1 MKIGSI
7 KQICLPIIILFL
19 IFLAA
24 SPATSAQPLV
34 VDYMDIDVDINNGY
48 VITTVEEKL
57 TNQMDDAVFDDF
69 SIFLPEEAFISGFS
83 IIIDGEEY
91 KSSVLPKEEASEKF
105 EEATSEGKTA
115 GLLETED
122 RNRFAYALSFEPHQS
137 IVVRLTYEQALKKAL
152 GEYEYTQFLRSD
164 HDVNNLSVNI
174 SISSVNKILSLDT
187 PGFTGANVE
196 YLSIT
201 DGQVTYNADSLPDSD
216 LTVVFTTNNPP
227 LTGDIL
233 FYEIDD
239 QGYMMH
245 VFSPTEEDLGTTAL
259 SKDIIFVIDKSGSMR
274 GVKIDQV
281 KRVFTNIIYGLP
293 SNDRFNVIFF
303 DGYVHT
309 YSNQLMQVNSSTK
322 KKSIEFVNELDAD
335 GSTNINDAL
344 VTALRMF
351 ENESENVPIIVFLT
365 DGEPTAGVT
374 SPYMIRENIKE
385 TNTAEVSIFTIAFGI
400 DQESYYDFLKGMS
413 LENYGKAERFY
424 LADDSEEGIGDFYQT
439 ISTPLITDMKFTYSG
454 QVLEKNGKSSY
465 NGQVSEIVNTGKNN
479 LFAGSDAIVLGKYR
493 PGTHTVT
500 SMVEATTRTGKQDF
514 TGQVTVISKEEN
526 AFIPRLWAYTTIN
539 DLMNRI
545 EVEGETEEL
554 VSSVTDLSLEFGF
567 VTPYTSLFVEIPDA
581 TTTDEVEKMVSD
593 EMEPVDEACV
603 EAEIP
608 TEEVD
613 SEAAEEAL
621 PGFEIIYSIVG
632 MMAVACLLLRRR
644 N

>member
-7 KQICLPIIILFL
+7 KQICLPITILFL

-24 SPATSAQPLV
+24 SPATAAQPLV

-83 IIIDGEEY
+83 IIIDGKEY